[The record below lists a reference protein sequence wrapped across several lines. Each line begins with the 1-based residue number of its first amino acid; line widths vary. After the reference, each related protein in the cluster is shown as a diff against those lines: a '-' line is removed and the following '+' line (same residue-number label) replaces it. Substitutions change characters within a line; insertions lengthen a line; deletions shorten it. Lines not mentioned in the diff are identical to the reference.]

1 MANNCRSKCF
11 DCAKAISGCQWIDW
25 QEPINGWDAEPIII
39 KNCSSGYEH
48 FTNSYIVK
56 DCPLF
61 KPDSV
66 RITGEVL
73 SKAFGVSVRS
83 VWRNNTYYKRLF
95 IEKYGD
101 KAKQAGVRLVFGGVE
116 C

>member
-1 MANNCRSKCF
+1 MKPASKCF
-11 DCAKAISGCQWIDW
+11 DCARAISGCSWVDR
-25 QEPINGWDAEPIII
+25 QEPVEGWRAEPTII
-39 KNCSSGYEH
+39 KNGTADGIKEI
-48 FTNSYIVK
+48 NSYIVK
-56 DCPLF
+56 SCPEY

-83 VWRNNTYYKRLF
+83 VWRNNTHYKRLF
-95 IEKYGD
+95 IEKYGER
-101 KAKQAGVRLVFGGVE
+101 AARAGVRLIFGGTE

>member
-1 MANNCRSKCF
+1 MANGRGSKCF
-11 DCAKAISGCQWIDW
+11 DCARAISGCPWIDW
-25 QEPINGWDAEPIII
+25 QEPVKGWNAEPIIVKSSANDGI
-39 KNCSSGYEH
+39 KEI
-48 FTNSYIVK
+48 NSYIVK
-56 DCPLF
+56 DCPNY

-95 IEKYGD
+95 IEKYGER
-101 KAKQAGVRLVFGGVE
+101 AAMAGVRLVFGGTE